1 MSVYTPYD
9 DGIYQDI
16 DGDIVLVDDNQATL
30 IGTGHNGDTFIDLNL
45 STKIADL
52 PRNQNV
58 SLPVP
63 APEPVKPTLADGVY
77 KDSTGE
83 IVQSIDGVI
92 SSLLPSDSCPD
103 HNDYWQSD
111 HADLDDLVLLTGNP
125 IKVVPFETPRDGVYT
140 DKDGDFTLFKNG
152 KGYWFTPFEAP
163 DFSDPT
169 NDPESYAPYTSLVE
183 AK

>member
-1 MSVYTPYD
+1 MSVYTTYE

-45 STKIADL
+45 SKKIADL
-52 PRNQNV
+52 PRNPDV
-58 SLPVP
+58 SPP
-63 APEPVKPTLADGVY
+63 KPNRLADGVY

-111 HADLDDLVLLTGNP
+111 HADLDDLVRLNAASVT
-125 IKVVPFETPRDGVYT
+125 PFETPRDGVYT

-152 KGYWFTPFEAP
+152 KGYWFSPSEAP
-163 DFSDPT
+163 EYLDPII
-169 NDPESYAPYTSLVE
+169 DPEPYAPYNPLVE